1 MDKRIIHMEGEGR
14 YRMAITKYGRLG
26 ALRVECSNSMVSLI
40 TNHSFFFDF
49 FFDMLFAGGST
60 DYEPTIG
67 GAFVFYAR
75 DNSLW
80 AFWNSGSVCMKMSS
94 SNFSIKPSKLI

>member
-40 TNHSFFFDF
+40 TNHSFFFF
-49 FFDMLFAGGST
+49 FFIFCL
-60 DYEPTIG
+60 IC
-67 GAFVFYAR
+67 
-75 DNSLW
+75 SLVVEVLIMNLLLVVLLY
-80 AFWNSGSVCMKMSS
+80 FMQEIIHYGHFGIPV
-94 SNFSIKPSKLI
+94 PSA

>member
-1 MDKRIIHMEGEGR
+1 MEGEGR

-26 ALRVECSNSMVSLI
+26 ALRVGCSSSMVSLI
-40 TNHSFFFDF
+40 TNHSFFFLIF
-49 FFDMLFAGGST
+49 FFNMLFAGGST
-60 DYEPTIG
+60 NYEPTIG
-67 GAFVFYAR
+67 GAFVFYVG

-80 AFWNSGSVCMKMSS
+80 AFWDAGSACMKMSN

>member
-40 TNHSFFFDF
+40 TNHSFFLIF
-49 FFDMLFAGGST
+49 
-60 DYEPTIG
+60 
-67 GAFVFYAR
+67 
-75 DNSLW
+75 SLICSLLVEVLIMNLLLVVLLY
-80 AFWNSGSVCMKMSS
+80 FMQEIIHYGHFGIPV
-94 SNFSIKPSKLI
+94 PSA